1 MLRVRKHE
9 IEDGKYVILFT
20 CDHQT
25 PLPEIADERAC
36 ELGGRLYRCGME
48 LRHKNPKRNLYDA
61 CPGGYMAC
69 GDCYGV
75 VSKFWKAGN
84 DAKAKHAEWSDD

>member
-25 PLPEIADERAC
+25 PLPEKADPQ
-36 ELGGRLYRCGME
+36 M
-48 LRHKNPKRNLYDA
+48 
-61 CPGGYMAC
+61 
-69 GDCYGV
+69 
-75 VSKFWKAGN
+75 W
-84 DAKAKHAEWSDD
+84 